1 MEFKR
6 TKQRPKPGLVEM
18 SGRMEKTKEVEKEER
33 RVRFR
38 VGSGMIESFCGWKT
52 RPKENWLDS
61 LMRRMKVDS
70 TRESWMRM
78 RSVMFAAEVKL
89 L

>member
-1 MEFKR
+1 MFER

-18 SGRMEKTKEVEKEER
+18 SGRIEKTKEVEKEES
-33 RVRFR
+33 RVGFR

-52 RPKENWLDS
+52 RPSDICLVS
-61 LMRRMKVDS
+61 LMKLMTVDS